1 MRYGKGKSEMGVA
14 QLLGIVDEDSDLLQV
29 AARRWSDWATKDD
42 RLRAVS
48 GVRDLRSWL
57 RKASTTDADRVLHAL
72 AKRAS
77 VHGGDDR
84 VAASTLAFALL
95 PGACTMACRLSTLA
109 PRIDEIIAAQLW
121 IEIRSF
127 PWQRLTKVA
136 SNILMNTRAEVL
148 RECGAASQVQKR
160 DPTWYRTLPIDPDDS
175 FWRGPRVATS
185 TEPLP
190 TAAEELLELL
200 AWACENKVITPRD
213 RSLLLSLAEAADR
226 AEIRRSHGRAGL
238 LSEEIAEVVGREYGL
253 AAVTVRRRAGRSLR
267 ALSEAC
273 VGREISA

>member
-1 MRYGKGKSEMGVA
+1 MRYGKSTSEMGVA
-14 QLLGIVDEDSDLLQV
+14 ALLGIVDEDSELLQV
-29 AARRWSDWATKDD
+29 AGRRWPDWAAEDD
-42 RLRAVS
+42 RLRVVS
-48 GVRDLRSWL
+48 GVRNLRAWL
-57 RKASTTDADRVLHAL
+57 TTVSTPEADRLLHAL

-84 VAASTLAFALL
+84 VAANTLAFALL
-95 PGACTMACRLSTLA
+95 PGVCTMACRLSTLA
-109 PRIDEIIAAQLW
+109 PRVDEIIAAQLW

-148 RECGAASQVQKR
+148 RECGAATQVQKR
-160 DPTWYRTLPIDPDDS
+160 DPTWYRTLPIDPDDT
-175 FWRGPRVATS
+175 FWRGPRMATS
-185 TEPLP
+185 PEPQP
-190 TAAEELLELL
+190 TPADELLELL
-200 AWACENKVITPRD
+200 VWACENKVITTRD

-226 AEIRRSHGRAGL
+226 ADNRRSHGRAGL
-238 LSEEIAEVVGREYGL
+238 LSEDIAEIVGREYGL